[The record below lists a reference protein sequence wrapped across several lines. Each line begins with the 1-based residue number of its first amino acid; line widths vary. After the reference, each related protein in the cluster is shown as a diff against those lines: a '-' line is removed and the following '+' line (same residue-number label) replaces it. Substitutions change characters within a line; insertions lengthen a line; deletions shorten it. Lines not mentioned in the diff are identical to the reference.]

1 MNKEILKWYLDYIDR
16 KRLDEIINRA
26 SVSIKG
32 FTSKKTVSSI
42 PTQLAK
48 KNMLNNTT
56 NYKKVREY
64 LLSESLIE
72 LMGIKDKSKLMNL
85 IKEGK
90 EKEGILKFLIGSDE
104 DEYIEEKEFFIN
116 EIKNKTL
123 DLKDSN
129 NLEDNLENSNDK
141 IDEDNE
147 VCVSKEEV
155 STEYNKAVKNQV
167 EKLKKQIV
175 KLEKNNNKLTVD
187 LEKIKEQKKT
197 LNNEKIS
204 LSKQINVLSQ
214 DINSLKKK
222 LEASDSKI
230 SKNIENYNNL
240 KNKYDLLI
248 KKEKEL
254 IEENKNLV
262 KESNK
267 VKKREEGLKTKNK
280 DLTSEIETIKK
291 MLEKASREKIA
302 LIGEIEEIHLKGSNY
317 EFEKIDLK
325 KVKNLDELLGEGYVE
340 VWVLLYELSSLDQ
353 SVINRKENKYKVFKF
368 KNFEE
373 VKSHMDN
380 GR

>member
-32 FTSKKTVSSI
+32 FTSKKNISSI

-48 KNMLNNTT
+48 KNMLNTT
-56 NYKKVREY
+56 NYNKVREY

-90 EKEGILKFLIGSDE
+90 EKEAILKFLIGSDE

-116 EIKNKTL
+116 EINNETL
-123 DLKDSN
+123 DLKGSN
-129 NLEDNLENSNDK
+129 DLEDNLEDNNDK
-141 IDEDNE
+141 IDENNE
-147 VCVSKEEV
+147 VCVAKEEV
-155 STEYNKAVKNQV
+155 STESNKSDKNQI

-175 KLEKNNNKLTVD
+175 KLEKNNNKLTSD
-187 LEKIKEQKKT
+187 LEKIKEEKKT
-197 LNNEKIS
+197 LSNEKTS

-214 DINSLKKK
+214 DISSLKKK
-222 LEASDSKI
+222 LEASDNKI

-267 VKKREEGLKTKNK
+267 VKKREEGLKTKNRE
-280 DLTSEIETIKK
+280 LINEIETIKK
-291 MLEKASREKIA
+291 MLEKASKEKIA

-325 KVKNLDELLGEGYVE
+325 KVKNLDELLEEGYVE

-368 KNFEE
+368 KSFEE